1 MLRIASAVV
10 LVALVITTIWVLP
23 PWGALALAIIAAG
36 LAGAELAGISSALG
50 ANVPAAFVSFGAAT
64 VVAAF
69 ARDGQFVAAGA
80 MGSLAAVLLVLVVAA
95 GTVAL
100 ALGPPSP
107 STLTRAA
114 VMVMGPLYIGLPL
127 GVFAW
132 LQAVGGPGPTTW
144 LLAVIA
150 VSDSAQYYTGR
161 ALGRVKLAPAIS
173 PAKTREG
180 AMGGVVA
187 AAIAGF
193 LLGPLWLPAFSAG
206 EAAGI
211 AVLLAMFGMA
221 GDLFESLLKRS
232 AGLKDSSTLIP
243 GHGGILDRLDS
254 HLFAAPVFYVCLRLL
269 S

>member
-1 MLRIASAVV
+1 
-10 LVALVITTIWVLP
+10 
-23 PWGALALAIIAAG
+23 
-36 LAGAELAGISSALG
+36 
-50 ANVPAAFVSFGAAT
+50 
-64 VVAAF
+64 
-69 ARDGQFVAAGA
+69 
-80 MGSLAAVLLVLVVAA
+80 
-95 GTVAL
+95 
-100 ALGPPSP
+100 
-107 STLTRAA
+107 
-114 VMVMGPLYIGLPL
+114 MVMGPLYIGLPL

-232 AGLKDSSTLIP
+232 AGLKDSSSLIP